1 MAKKKKGYGKKS
13 KNSNITIQSLDIPAK
28 NASNQKTIRSMKTF
42 NKKSKHVPSKILEGS
57 YSERTGVG
65 VQTGGAYNPYFKYDI
80 KAHEVSDGDIK
91 RMAKLANDR
100 LYKLEKSGMSEYS
113 REYQI
118 VEHYAVGE
126 PNGKGSI
133 YNVSDDFERIRFTSS
148 TKGMNSNER
157 KYYIDTLRNFLR
169 AETST
174 ITGTRNALNQ
184 AYNTFMKNS
193 ITKNIPDMTVDQY
206 KRLWKTYRESVMPD
220 RMAHE
225 GYNAFIEMVRTTNL
239 YQLDDE
245 QMFQAINY
253 INEADA
259 VTVAGIVGG
268 AIDEFDFLHN

>member
-1 MAKKKKGYGKKS
+1 MAKGKGRVIHVGSKKKS
-13 KNSNITIQSLDIPAK
+13 KIKPI
-28 NASNQKTIRSMKTF
+28 NAADVQRVEKAIKSMKDF

-80 KAHEVSDGDIK
+80 KAHEVSDEDIK

-133 YNVSDDFERIRFTSS
+133 YNVSDDMERIRFTSS
-148 TKGMNSNER
+148 TKGMNSDER
-157 KYYIDTLRNFLR
+157 RYYVDTLRNFLR

-193 ITKNIPDMTVDQY
+193 ITKNIPDLTVDQY

-225 GYNAFIEMVRTTNL
+225 GYNAFIEMIRTTNL

-245 QMFQAINY
+245 QMFQAMNY

>member
-1 MAKKKKGYGKKS
+1 MAKGKGRVIHVGSKKKS
-13 KNSNITIQSLDIPAK
+13 KIKPI
-28 NASNQKTIRSMKTF
+28 NAADAQRVEKAIKSMKDF
-42 NKKSKHVPSKILEGS
+42 NKKSKHVPTKILEGS

-80 KAHEVSDGDIK
+80 KAHEVSDEDIK

-133 YNVSDDFERIRFTSS
+133 YNVSDDLERIRFTSS
-148 TKGMNSNER
+148 TKGMNSDER
-157 KYYIDTLRNFLR
+157 RYYVDTLRNFLR

-193 ITKNIPDMTVDQY
+193 ITKNIPDLTVDQY

-245 QMFQAINY
+245 QMFQAMNY